1 MTVRRWQP
9 KSQQPQR
16 CWWPHSSRQMQQS
29 LRQQTST
36 QLVTQMQQKSQ
47 RAMLRYHLRVL
58 QRRVAQQEE
67 VGLQQRPQAERA

>member
-1 MTVRRWQP
+1 
-9 KSQQPQR
+9 
-16 CWWPHSSRQMQQS
+16 MQQS